1 MNRVGLTTIVLICLF
16 FVPMAGCSK
25 AEDLVS
31 KIMAMAGQK
40 KEQKVSLTKPE
51 GKGVKT
57 KPLPKG
63 LEFVGEE
70 FEGMDL
76 DVNADVV
83 TVVNGSSTDY
93 DRTVELAHP
102 EIIAM
107 IDRKKQKY
115 TKITAD
121 SAVVH
126 PSDKRMDFSRNVH
139 VEGPSGEIIDS
150 DTLSWHYSQDYMI
163 VDGPYTLEDGS
174 GIIGGK
180 WLKTDIAFTF
190 MDVK

>member
-1 MNRVGLTTIVLICLF
+1 MKHRLAAVVMICVL
-16 FVPMAGCSK
+16 FVPVAGCSK
-25 AEDLVS
+25 ASDLIDKV
-31 KIMAMAGQK
+31 MAMIGQK

-51 GKGVKT
+51 GKDGKK

-83 TVVNGSSTDY
+83 TVVHGSSTDY
-93 DRTVELAHP
+93 DRSVELTHP

-107 IDRKKQKY
+107 VNQKKQKY
-115 TKITAD
+115 TKITAN
-121 SAVVH
+121 SAVVY
-126 PSDKRMDFSRNVH
+126 PSDKRMDFSREVH
-139 VEGPSGEIIDS
+139 VEGPSGQKIYS
-150 DTLSWHYSQDYMI
+150 DNLSWHYSQDYI
-163 VDGPYTLEDGS
+163 VVDGPYTLEDGT
-174 GIIGGK
+174 GTINGQ

-190 MDVK
+190 LDVK